1 MVGRF
6 RHIHIHLA
14 GSGTFSTGDALT
26 LVHLHLEEGHPVE
39 QRVKR
44 PQRTEPL
51 AEGTVEYHAQ
61 HDHRQQDAEFPCKQ
75 LAQRRPDAG
84 IGKGQRDGSLQ
95 HALWAEVF
103 TEERVAHT
111 YIVHKERRQQEDH
124 HQQNG
129 VLEIGQGFE
138 FLCGELLR
146 GDFVQQFLKPAKGA
160 QKTADEASQ
169 QDSQQNEET
178 CDIIGEAELGR
189 AHHCLKRPD
198 GTGTGGRW
206 AGVAVQPRHAGGF
219 PCALIQASFEEVRQV
234 QVGQQRCTRLD
245 PAPEAG
251 HGL

>member
-14 GSGTFSTGDALT
+14 GSGAFPAGDALI

-39 QRVKR
+39 QSVER
-44 PQRTEPL
+44 PQRAQPF
-51 AEGTVEYHAQ
+51 AKRPVEHHAQ
-61 HDHRQQDAEFPCKQ
+61 CDHRQQNAELPGKQ

-95 HALWAEVF
+95 HALRAEVF
-103 TEERVAHT
+103 AEEGVAHAHV
-111 YIVHKERRQQEDH
+111 VHKERRQQEDH
-124 HQQNG
+124 HQQDS
-129 VLEIGQGFE
+129 VLEVCQGLE
-138 FLCGELLR
+138 LLCGELLCR
-146 GDFVQQFLKPAKGA
+146 DLMQQLLKPAEGTEEA
-160 QKTADEASQ
+160 ADKAPQ

-189 AHHCLKRPD
+189 AHHRLKRPD
-198 GTGTGGRW
+198 GAGSGGRRT
-206 AGVAVQPRHAGGF
+206 GVAVQPRHADGL
-219 PCALIQASFEEVRQV
+219 PRPLIQSALEKVRQM
-234 QVGQQRCTRLD
+234 QVGQQRRPRLN